1 MSHHPLIRRMA
12 HDLQKQVRDT
22 LAAQETDLLKQITE
36 ELQES
41 RETGNPVTMEF
52 TITLQIQHTP

>member
-1 MSHHPLIRRMA
+1 MSHHPLIRRIS

-22 LAAQETDLLKQITE
+22 LGAQETDILKQITE

-41 RETGNPVTMEF
+41 RETGEPVTMEF

>member
-1 MSHHPLIRRMA
+1 MSRHPIIRRMA

-22 LAAQETDLLKQITE
+22 LGAQETDILKQITE

-41 RETGNPVTMEF
+41 RETGEPVTMEI
-52 TITLQIQHTP
+52 TITLQIHPNP

>member
-1 MSHHPLIRRMA
+1 MSRHPLIRRMA

-41 RETGNPVTMEF
+41 RETGEPVTMEF

>member
-1 MSHHPLIRRMA
+1 MSRLPLIRRMS

-22 LAAQETDLLKQITE
+22 LGAQETDLLKQITE

-41 RETGNPVTMEF
+41 RETGEPVTMEF
-52 TITLQIQHTP
+52 TISLQIQHTP

>member
-1 MSHHPLIRRMA
+1 MSHHPLIRRMS

-22 LAAQETDLLKQITE
+22 LGAQETDLLKQITE

-41 RETGNPVTMEF
+41 RETGEPVTMEF

>member
-22 LAAQETDLLKQITE
+22 LAAQETDILKQITE

-41 RETGNPVTMEF
+41 RETGEPVTMEF

>member
-1 MSHHPLIRRMA
+1 MSRHPLIRRMS
-12 HDLQKQVRDT
+12 HDLQKRVRDT
-22 LAAQETDLLKQITE
+22 LGAQETDILKQITE

-41 RETGNPVTMEF
+41 RETGEPVTMEF